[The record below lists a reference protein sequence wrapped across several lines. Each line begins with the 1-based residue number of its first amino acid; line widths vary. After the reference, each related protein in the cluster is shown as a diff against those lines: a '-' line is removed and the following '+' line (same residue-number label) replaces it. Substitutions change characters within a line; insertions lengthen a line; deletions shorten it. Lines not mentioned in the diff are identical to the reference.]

1 MKPQKIFIEVA
12 VADELPPDGF
22 HFATWQTEHDGV
34 KYDAIIGT
42 PEIKEKEWVN
52 DPGEVASAPP
62 THWLKPIPAAYVFT
76 REELEAFWDKAFEA
90 GGDYMMEQESSKSV
104 SKKNNNPD
112 SKTLFNQLVK

>member
-52 DPGEVASAPP
+52 DPGEVASEPP

-76 REELEAFWDKAFEA
+76 REELEAFVKDVMRLSRE
-90 GGDYMMEQESSKSV
+90 MQSV
-104 SKKNNNPD
+104 SWNERDYKYNLQ
-112 SKTLFNQLVK
+112 TLFNQLVK